1 MYQVGNGFDAT
12 QHILT
17 SVQVGDGFATM
28 TRKLLPFSVDAPC
41 AENEEGE
48 AGGGGEVGGEE
59 VGLPC
64 AESEEAA
71 PRGQGG
77 EESGA
82 EEGGA
87 PPRVQEQ
94 DDTLSVTAVCTIEWD
109 GPNRGVRV
117 RFQGRD

>member
-1 MYQVGNGFDAT
+1 
-12 QHILT
+12 
-17 SVQVGDGFATM
+17 M

-41 AENEEGE
+41 AEGDEGKG
-48 AGGGGEVGGEE
+48 AVVGGEE
-59 VGLPC
+59 GAAPC

-71 PRGQGG
+71 PRGEGG

-82 EEGGA
+82 QEGVA

-109 GPNRGVRV
+109 GPRGVRV
-117 RFQGRD
+117 CFQGRD

>member
-1 MYQVGNGFDAT
+1 MYQVGNGFDAN

-48 AGGGGEVGGEE
+48 AGRGGEVGGEE

-94 DDTLSVTAVCTIEWD
+94 GDTLSVTAVCTIEWD
-109 GPNRGVRV
+109 GPRGVRV
-117 RFQGRD
+117 RLQGRD

>member
-1 MYQVGNGFDAT
+1 MYQVGNGFDAN

-48 AGGGGEVGGEE
+48 AGGVGEVGGEE

-94 DDTLSVTAVCTIEWD
+94 GDALSVTAVCTIEWD
-109 GPNRGVRV
+109 GPRGVRV
-117 RFQGRD
+117 RLQGRD